1 MYYYEQD
8 YIMRLIHG
16 IAAMLARMLFGERI
30 PESGEPSAVMEETC
44 REQDD
49 LLRGMVDAGRINAAE
64 NRLFDLL
71 ENAAWDDR
79 QKAALVLSFYG
90 HVNGKDDDFL
100 AAADFSREEI
110 IRGMEDAMKA
120 VHFDLPEY
128 MRI

>member
-1 MYYYEQD
+1 
-8 YIMRLIHG
+8 
-16 IAAMLARMLFGERI
+16 
-30 PESGEPSAVMEETC
+30 
-44 REQDD
+44 
-49 LLRGMVDAGRINAAE
+49 MVDAGRINAAE

-79 QKAALVLSFYG
+79 QKAALALSFYE
-90 HVNGKDDDFL
+90 HVNEKDDDFL

-120 VHFDLPEY
+120 AHFEIPEY

>member
-1 MYYYEQD
+1 MYYYEKD

-30 PESGEPSAVMEETC
+30 PESGEPSAVLEQAC
-44 REQDD
+44 RERDD

-79 QKAALVLSFYG
+79 QKAALALSFYE
-90 HVNGKDDDFL
+90 HVNEKDDDFL
-100 AAADFSREEI
+100 TAADFSREEI

-120 VHFDLPEY
+120 AHFEIPEY